1 MKFIFFVYIL
11 VPIIGSAMVKSEGI
25 CSLPIEPGRC
35 KAMIRKFAYKPSN
48 KGCVPFVYG
57 GCGGNGNRFDS
68 IQSCDSACKG
78 K

>member
-1 MKFIFFVYIL
+1 
-11 VPIIGSAMVKSEGI
+11 
-25 CSLPIEPGRC
+25 
-35 KAMIRKFAYKPSN
+35 MIRKFAYKPSN